1 MVDERLSLETLATY
15 CKGTHYIPVQL
26 LTDFN
31 QYTVLVIYSALTILI
46 NTNNIFHLSRR
57 AFFLM
62 LSSNNGMVREIW
74 HYVPILYCNPCKT
87 ENYGGSLG
95 QLY

>member
-31 QYTVLVIYSALTILI
+31 QYTVYVVCCYSTYSTPEYIREGS
-46 NTNNIFHLSRR
+46 NIRFCQKDVNMTSGGEGVYRHDV
-57 AFFLM
+57 FFL
-62 LSSNNGMVREIW
+62 EI
-74 HYVPILYCNPCKT
+74 YA
-87 ENYGGSLG
+87 
-95 QLY
+95 